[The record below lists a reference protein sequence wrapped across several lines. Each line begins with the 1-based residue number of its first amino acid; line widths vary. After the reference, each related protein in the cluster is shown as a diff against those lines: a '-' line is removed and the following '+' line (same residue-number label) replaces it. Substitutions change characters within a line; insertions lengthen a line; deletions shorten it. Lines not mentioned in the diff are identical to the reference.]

1 MIESIRREIFGRAK
15 VWEVQAYFVYSKL
28 PEPMDRQKISGEG
41 RRCNCAGLSKLDV
54 LLFDDV
60 NDAAGRQ
67 TQGRDDRQ
75 RFRLLLEHL
84 GERPEVRLTRFR
96 PDERKSGGVY
106 ETVSGIVKQID
117 SIARR
122 IRLLDG
128 TDIPMDDVLTL
139 DGALF
144 DVLD

>member
-1 MIESIRREIFGRAK
+1 MTGKYDAILHLPHHVSKKHPPMPMADRAAQFAPFAALRENARLTQERIVPA
-15 VWEVQAYFVYSKL
+15 EAEL
-28 PEPMDRQKISGEG
+28 AALDR
-41 RRCNCAGLSKLDV
+41 
-54 LLFDDV
+54 
-60 NDAAGRQ
+60 
-67 TQGRDDRQ
+67 
-75 RFRLLLEHL
+75 RFRLLQEHL
-84 GERPEVRLTRFR
+84 EEQPEVRLTRFR
-96 PDERKSGGVY
+96 PDERKSGGAY

>member
-1 MIESIRREIFGRAK
+1 MTGKYDAILHLPHHVSKKHPPMPMADRAA
-15 VWEVQAYFVYSKL
+15 QFAPFAALTGY
-28 PEPMDRQKISGEG
+28 
-41 RRCNCAGLSKLDV
+41 
-54 LLFDDV
+54 
-60 NDAAGRQ
+60 DAAIRENARL
-67 TQGRDDRQ
+67 TQERITPAEAELAALDR
-75 RFRLLLEHL
+75 RFRLLQEQ
-84 GERPEVRLTRFR
+84 PEVRLTRFR
-96 PDERKSGGVY
+96 PDKRKSGGAY

>member
-1 MIESIRREIFGRAK
+1 MTGKYDAILHLPHHVSKKHPPMPMADRA
-15 VWEVQAYFVYSKL
+15 AFAALTGY
-28 PEPMDRQKISGEG
+28 
-41 RRCNCAGLSKLDV
+41 
-54 LLFDDV
+54 
-60 NDAAGRQ
+60 DAAIRENARL
-67 TQGRDDRQ
+67 TQERIAPAEAELAALDR

-117 SIARR
+117 LIARR

-128 TDIPMDDVLTL
+128 TDIPMDDVLML

-144 DVLD
+144 DALEHELGTI

>member
-1 MIESIRREIFGRAK
+1 MPVLSDEPG
-15 VWEVQAYFVYSKL
+15 EVL
-28 PEPMDRQKISGEG
+28 PP
-41 RRCNCAGLSKLDV
+41 
-54 LLFDDV
+54 
-60 NDAAGRQ
+60 
-67 TQGRDDRQ
+67 
-75 RFRLLLEHL
+75 LLL
-84 GERPEVRLTRFR
+84 RRWNARFR

-117 SIARR
+117 LIARR
-122 IRLLDG
+122 IRLLDE

>member
-1 MIESIRREIFGRAK
+1 MEYFSTRDTAPRLTASESISRGLAPDGGL
-15 VWEVQAYFVYSKL
+15 FVPDTL
-28 PEPMDRQKISGEG
+28 PQIGEAELAALDR
-41 RRCNCAGLSKLDV
+41 
-54 LLFDDV
+54 
-60 NDAAGRQ
+60 
-67 TQGRDDRQ
+67 
-75 RFRLLLEHL
+75 RFRLLQEHL
-84 GERPEVRLTRFR
+84 EEQPEVRLTRFR
-96 PDERKSGGVY
+96 PDERKSGGAY

>member
-1 MIESIRREIFGRAK
+1 MTLQETRA
-15 VWEVQAYFVYSKL
+15 YDDIINL
-28 PEPMDRQKISGEG
+28 PHHQSRKHPHMSRHQRAAQFMPFAALTGY
-41 RRCNCAGLSKLDV
+41 
-54 LLFDDV
+54 
-60 NDAAGRQ
+60 DAAIRENARL
-67 TQGRDDRQ
+67 TQERIAPAEAELAALDR
-75 RFRLLLEHL
+75 RFRLLQEHL
-84 GERPEVRLTRFR
+84 EEQPEVRLTRFR

>member
-1 MIESIRREIFGRAK
+1 MADRAA
-15 VWEVQAYFVYSKL
+15 QFAPFAALTGY
-28 PEPMDRQKISGEG
+28 
-41 RRCNCAGLSKLDV
+41 
-54 LLFDDV
+54 
-60 NDAAGRQ
+60 DAAIRENARL
-67 TQGRDDRQ
+67 TQERIDPAEAELAALDR
-75 RFRLLLEHL
+75 RFRLLQEHL
-84 GERPEVRLTRFR
+84 EEQPEVRLTRFR

-117 SIARR
+117 LIARR

-128 TDIPMDDVLTL
+128 TDIPIDDVLTL

>member
-1 MIESIRREIFGRAK
+1 MSGKYDDIID
-15 VWEVQAYFVYSKL
+15 L
-28 PEPMDRQKISGEG
+28 PHPEPQTHPRMPMRDRAAQFAPFAALTGY
-41 RRCNCAGLSKLDV
+41 
-54 LLFDDV
+54 
-60 NDAAGRQ
+60 DAAIRENARL
-67 TQGRDDRQ
+67 TQERIDPAEAELAALDR
-75 RFRLLLEHL
+75 RFRLLQEHL
-84 GERPEVRLTRFR
+84 EEQPEVRLTRFR

-117 SIARR
+117 LIARR

>member
-1 MIESIRREIFGRAK
+1 MTGKYDAILHLPHHVSKKHPPMPMAARAA
-15 VWEVQAYFVYSKL
+15 QFAPFAALTGY
-28 PEPMDRQKISGEG
+28 
-41 RRCNCAGLSKLDV
+41 
-54 LLFDDV
+54 
-60 NDAAGRQ
+60 DAAIRENARL
-67 TQGRDDRQ
+67 TQERIDPAEAELASLDR

-117 SIARR
+117 LIARH

>member
-1 MIESIRREIFGRAK
+1 MSPKSTRPCQWPTAQFAPFAALTG
-15 VWEVQAYFVYSKL
+15 Y
-28 PEPMDRQKISGEG
+28 
-41 RRCNCAGLSKLDV
+41 
-54 LLFDDV
+54 
-60 NDAAGRQ
+60 DAAIRENARL
-67 TQGRDDRQ
+67 TQERIDPAEAELAALDR
-75 RFRLLLEHL
+75 RFRLLQEHL
-84 GERPEVRLTRFR
+84 EEQPEVRLTRFR

-117 SIARR
+117 LIARR
-122 IRLLDG
+122 IRLLGG

>member
-1 MIESIRREIFGRAK
+1 MTGKYDAILHLPHHVSKKHPPMPMADRAA
-15 VWEVQAYFVYSKL
+15 QFAPFAALTGY
-28 PEPMDRQKISGEG
+28 
-41 RRCNCAGLSKLDV
+41 
-54 LLFDDV
+54 
-60 NDAAGRQ
+60 DAAIRENTRL
-67 TQGRDDRQ
+67 TQERIVPAEAALDR
-75 RFRLLLEHL
+75 RFRLLQEHL
-84 GERPEVRLTRFR
+84 EEQPEVRLTRFR
-96 PDERKSGGVY
+96 PDKRKSGGAY

-117 SIARR
+117 PIARR

>member
-1 MIESIRREIFGRAK
+1 MSPKSTRPCQWPTALRSLAPFAALTG
-15 VWEVQAYFVYSKL
+15 Y
-28 PEPMDRQKISGEG
+28 
-41 RRCNCAGLSKLDV
+41 
-54 LLFDDV
+54 
-60 NDAAGRQ
+60 DAAIRENARL
-67 TQGRDDRQ
+67 TQERIDPAEAELAALDR
-75 RFRLLLEHL
+75 RFRLLQEHL
-84 GERPEVRLTRFR
+84 EEQPEVRLTRFR

-117 SIARR
+117 LIARR

>member
-1 MIESIRREIFGRAK
+1 MTGKYDAILHLPHHVSKKHPPMPMSDRAA
-15 VWEVQAYFVYSKL
+15 QFAPFAALTGY
-28 PEPMDRQKISGEG
+28 
-41 RRCNCAGLSKLDV
+41 
-54 LLFDDV
+54 
-60 NDAAGRQ
+60 DAAIRENARL
-67 TQGRDDRQ
+67 TQERITPAEAELAALDR

-128 TDIPMDDVLTL
+128 TDIPMDDVLML

>member
-1 MIESIRREIFGRAK
+1 MTHRYDDIINLPHHVSQKHAPMARA
-15 VWEVQAYFVYSKL
+15 
-28 PEPMDRQKISGEG
+28 DRAAQFAPFAALTGY
-41 RRCNCAGLSKLDV
+41 
-54 LLFDDV
+54 
-60 NDAAGRQ
+60 DAAIRENARL
-67 TQGRDDRQ
+67 TQERITPAEAELAALDR
-75 RFRLLLEHL
+75 RFRLLQEHL
-84 GERPEVRLTRFR
+84 EEQPEVRLTRFR
-96 PDERKSGGVY
+96 PDKRKSGGAY